1 MEAFLLGLAN
11 GTVCLAFCAP
21 VLIPFLL
28 AEGKTTPANFGLM
41 GEFLLGRLV
50 GYLGFGAIAWITNS
64 LILAKTSFREMVM
77 GGVYMILAVFL
88 VAFSLRPEHKP
99 CGGQWLTRQS
109 GRFHSDISQW
119 FSLVLG
125 LLTGL
130 NLCPPFLLAFAGA
143 AGSGSLGSS
152 VFLLLMFFSW
162 DLALFPA
169 SAFYRPGEP
178 APDSSLGGAAFRRS
192 GGRLLFLC
200 RINHVW
206 RRMVLVTSQPEIK
219 SNFQTQQIGVVRAL
233 LCSLPMFLLTAFMS
247 LGAAFPIVPANGW
260 LWERLWYLLTFYFF

>member
-152 VFLLLMFFSW
+152 VFFFLCFFLGTS
-162 DLALFPA
+162 LFFLPLP
-169 SAFYRPGEP
+169 FIGLVNRHQT
-178 APDSSLGGAAFRRS
+178 LRWV
-192 GGRLLFLC
+192 GRLSAA
-200 RINHVW
+200 V
-206 RRMVLVTSQPEIK
+206 V
-219 SNFQTQQIGVVRAL
+219 GVYYFYAGL
-233 LCSLPMFLLTAFMS
+233 IMF
-247 LGAAFPIVPANGW
+247 GGGW
-260 LWERLWYLLTFYFF
+260 YS